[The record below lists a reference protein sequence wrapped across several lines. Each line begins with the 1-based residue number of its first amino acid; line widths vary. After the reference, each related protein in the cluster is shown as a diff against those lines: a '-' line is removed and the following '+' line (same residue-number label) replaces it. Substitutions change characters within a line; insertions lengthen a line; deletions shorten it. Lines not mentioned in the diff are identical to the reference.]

1 MARHNAKATKNE
13 PPDRGKPSHKQNI
26 RSVPKSPLRPA
37 RTTLSKTSSPK
48 PLKKERF
55 ANYIT
60 KSFLKPPSHPSKV
73 KKVDGAIPKLLKA
86 VKESSDNAISGQ
98 FDRLENPLYTI
109 KNVTKIKSTSTLNND
124 SNRSNTK
131 NNLMDYE
138 EIPNSSLPASTVTK
152 LQDIVVTNSPSADE
166 LPEERNSVQGLIN
179 KNPAESSSIEA
190 SSSNLPGNN
199 PNLLNLRDF
208 DMQENHLTTARS
220 ILHLNEPPAATGKQ
234 ATINANDVPPIMTEI
249 PEITHFKAITVPPKA
264 AKRID
269 TLIFNQI
276 QENISEIR
284 ASLSKSED
292 VRGSSASSAGP
303 PGTLNRS
310 TGVQAGTSRC
320 NFPLNS
326 KLNGA
331 VPKLPAGLSGHK
343 NDKITKTIAP
353 AKSKTDAAL
362 EIGNEHGAMKEGPFT
377 HSGKKASEKV
387 KITKETILNENKS
400 ELENDMIVLSGNEK
414 NKENE
419 KKSEVVLSGKGK
431 TKENEKK
438 K

>member
-1 MARHNAKATKNE
+1 MKSSWVISIQKMFSQFNQSSKKIH
-13 PPDRGKPSHKQNI
+13 SYQNFMGSMLI
-26 RSVPKSPLRPA
+26 LFIPI
-37 RTTLSKTSSPK
+37 LSKG
-48 PLKKERF
+48 LK
-55 ANYIT
+55 
-60 KSFLKPPSHPSKV
+60 
-73 KKVDGAIPKLLKA
+73 IPA
-86 VKESSDNAISGQ
+86 
-98 FDRLENPLYTI
+98 
-109 KNVTKIKSTSTLNND
+109 LNNKD
-124 SNRSNTK
+124 D
-131 NNLMDYE
+131 LMDYE

-208 DMQENHLTTARS
+208 DMHENHLTTARS

-320 NFPLNS
+320 NLPLNF
-326 KLNGA
+326 
-331 VPKLPAGLSGHK
+331 
-343 NDKITKTIAP
+343 D
-353 AKSKTDAAL
+353 
-362 EIGNEHGAMKEGPFT
+362 
-377 HSGKKASEKV
+377 
-387 KITKETILNENKS
+387 
-400 ELENDMIVLSGNEK
+400 
-414 NKENE
+414 
-419 KKSEVVLSGKGK
+419 
-431 TKENEKK
+431 
-438 K
+438 